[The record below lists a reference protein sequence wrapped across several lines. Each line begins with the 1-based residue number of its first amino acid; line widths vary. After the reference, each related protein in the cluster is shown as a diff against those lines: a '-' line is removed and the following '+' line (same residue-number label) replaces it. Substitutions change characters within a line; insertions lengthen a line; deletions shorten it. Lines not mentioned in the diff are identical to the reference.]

1 MNYRHGIACS
11 RLNSSQASSVV
22 EELDTLHNL
31 NRYNNKHCSIGNLNV
46 NSLPSKFADICE
58 WMEAFNIFSVQET
71 KIDRTFPTSQFAIKG
86 YNIYRR
92 DRKKGGGR
100 IMLFIRDTIL
110 SYQTKIKRKEIEAI
124 LTAWTTFLATEC
136 LQAPICEQ

>member
-1 MNYRHGIACS
+1 
-11 RLNSSQASSVV
+11 
-22 EELDTLHNL
+22 
-31 NRYNNKHCSIGNLNV
+31 
-46 NSLPSKFADICE
+46 
-58 WMEAFNIFSVQET
+58 MEAFNIFSIQET

-86 YNIYRR
+86 YNIYRW

-124 LTAWTTFLATEC
+124 LTAWTTTFLATEC